1 MKKNIMRVLSLV
13 LVAAMLFAF
22 CSCSQEIRV
31 RFVDKD
37 GNDINI
43 SGLIGGSGSSDA
55 NANSDS
61 GSADSGS
68 ADSGSADSGSADSGS
83 ADTPSDAATE
93 APASDAATQAQADNS
108 SSGSNDTAKATEAA
122 TQASNGGSTSA
133 APTGKE
139 AIFNF
144 YKTAA
149 NKIAENGAAGYTKKE
164 WQALSNLN
172 LTGSSAVD
180 NVITNLA
187 GNYMT
192 KEADAQDQV
201 CAKGSEEAKSRFPG
215 CSLTDMSKVA
225 SATCTVQSNG
235 NYKIVITMVNEDTPK
250 KTSNFLGKVTNSIL
264 YWEDIDTE
272 LKNISVVKSYTN
284 IHVIYEG
291 FKIEAEMTPAGNF
304 VSLNHLAG
312 VNIKIG
318 EAKVLV
324 ATLKDKSGHLDNTCK
339 YTNFKY

>member
-1 MKKNIMRVLSLV
+1 MKKNIMRVISLV

-43 SGLIGGSGSSDA
+43 SGLVGGSVSSDTNADA
-55 NANSDS
+55 NTDAN
-61 GSADSGS
+61 
-68 ADSGSADSGSADSGS
+68 SGSADSGS

-93 APASDAATQAQADNS
+93 APADNGGATPAATEAPASDAATQAPADN
-108 SSGSNDTAKATEAA
+108 GGATPAATEAPSK
-122 TQASNGGSTSA
+122 ASSGGSTTA

-149 NKIAENGAAGYTKKE
+149 NKVAQNGAAGYTKKE

-172 LTGSSAVD
+172 LTGMSAVD
-180 NVITNLA
+180 SAITNVA

-201 CAKGSEEAKSRFPG
+201 SAKGSDDAKSRFPA
-215 CSLTDMSKVA
+215 CTLTDMSKVA

-250 KTSNFLGKVTNSIL
+250 KSSNFLGKVTNSIL

-272 LKNISVVKSYTN
+272 LKNISIIKSYSN

-291 FKIEAEMTPAGNF
+291 FKIEAEITPAGNF

>member
-68 ADSGSADSGSADSGS
+68 AD
-83 ADTPSDAATE
+83 TPSDAATE
-93 APASDAATQAQADNS
+93 APASD
-108 SSGSNDTAKATEAA
+108 AA

-172 LTGSSAVD
+172 LTGSSTVD

-201 CAKGSEEAKSRFPG
+201 CAKGSDEAKSRFPG